1 MLKILGDERWV
12 QQEGVMELFEE
23 PSREVSPAHAPLA
36 ERMRPS
42 TLQEFVGQSHL
53 FGEGKLLRRA
63 IEQDRLTSMILWGP
77 PGTGKTSLAQ
87 VIAKQTRAHFV
98 ALSAVLAGVKEI
110 RGVIAEAHSQR
121 HRHGK
126 RTLLFIDEIHR
137 FNKGQ
142 QDALL
147 PHVERGE
154 ITFIGATTENPSFE
168 VIAPLLSRARVFT
181 LQALTPA
188 ELGTIVERALK
199 DPVRGLGMAAVSL
212 EPAARAFLVNLANGD
227 ARVALNIL
235 ELAYLTTEPAAD
247 GSRALSLACIEEA
260 AQQRTLRYD
269 KAGEEHYNLIS
280 ALHKSMRGSDPDA
293 ALYWLGRM
301 LEAGEDPLYIVRRMV
316 RFASEDIGNADPQA
330 LLIAVAAMHAV
341 HFIGLPE
348 GNLALAQAAV
358 YLATTTKSNALYTAY
373 TSVQQDIQSM
383 PALPVPLHLRNAPT
397 TLMKGLGYGHGY
409 KYPHHYP
416 GRHVADVYL
425 PENLLGRVY
434 YDPVDDGYEHI
445 IRERLQQWRQS
456 MKDQPREQDQDR

>member
-1 MLKILGDERWV
+1 
-12 QQEGVMELFEE
+12 MELFEE
-23 PSREVSPAHAPLA
+23 PSREVSLAHAPLA

-42 TLQEFVGQSHL
+42 TIQEFVGQSHL

-63 IEQDRLTSMILWGP
+63 IEQDHLTSMILWGP

-87 VIAKQTRAHFV
+87 VIAKQTQAHFV

-110 RGVIAEAHSQR
+110 RGVIEESRSQR
-121 HRHGK
+121 HRYGK

-137 FNKGQ
+137 FNKAQ

-147 PHVERGE
+147 PPVERGE
-154 ITFIGATTENPSFE
+154 VTFIGATTENPSFE

-181 LQALTPA
+181 LQALTA
-188 ELGTIVERALK
+188 EELDTIIERALGE
-199 DPVRGLGMAAVSL
+199 PVRGLGMARVSL

-227 ARVALNIL
+227 ARIALNIL
-235 ELAYLTTEPAAD
+235 ELAYLTSEPAAD
-247 GSRALSLACIEEA
+247 GSRALSLASIEEA
-260 AQQRTLRYD
+260 AQRRTLRYD
-269 KAGEEHYNLIS
+269 KAGDEHYNLIS

-330 LLIAVAAMHAV
+330 LLVAVAAMQAV
-341 HFIGLPE
+341 HFIGMPE

-358 YLATTTKSNALYTAY
+358 YLATAPKSNALYTAY
-373 TSVQQDIQSM
+373 TMVQQDIQTLS
-383 PALPVPLHLRNAPT
+383 ALPVPLHLRNAPT
-397 TLMKGLGYGHGY
+397 SLMKELGYGHGY

-416 GRHVADVYL
+416 GSHVEEVYL

-434 YDPVDDGYEHI
+434 YDPVDNGYERI
-445 IRERLQQWRQS
+445 LRERMQHWRQGEEN
-456 MKDQPREQDQDR
+456 QPRKQG

>member
-1 MLKILGDERWV
+1 
-12 QQEGVMELFEE
+12 MELFEE
-23 PSREVSPAHAPLA
+23 PSREVSPAYAPLA
-36 ERMRPS
+36 ERMRPA
-42 TLQEFVGQSHL
+42 TIQEFVGQSHL

-63 IEQDRLTSMILWGP
+63 IEQDHLTSMILWGP

-87 VIAKQTRAHFV
+87 VIAKQTQAHFV

-110 RGVIAEAHSQR
+110 RGVIEEARSQR
-121 HRHGK
+121 HRLGK

-137 FNKGQ
+137 FNKAQ

-188 ELGTIVERALK
+188 ELGTIVERALQ
-199 DPVRGLGMAAVSL
+199 DPVHGLGMAKVRL
-212 EPAARAFLVNLANGD
+212 EPEARAFLVNLANGD

-235 ELAYLTTEPAAD
+235 EFAYLTSEPAAD
-247 GSRALSLACIEEA
+247 GSRALSLASIEEA
-260 AQQRTLRYD
+260 AQRRTLSYD
-269 KAGEEHYNLIS
+269 KTGEEHYNLIS

-330 LLIAVAAMHAV
+330 LLVAVAAMQAV
-341 HFIGLPE
+341 HFIGMPE

-358 YLATTTKSNALYTAY
+358 YLATAPKSNALYTAY
-373 TSVQQDIQSM
+373 TGVQQDIQSLS
-383 PALPVPLHLRNAPT
+383 ALPVPLHLRNAPT
-397 TLMKGLGYGHGY
+397 RLMNELGYGHGY

-416 GRHVADVYL
+416 GRHVEEVYL

-434 YDPVDDGYEHI
+434 YDPVDDGYERI
-445 IRERLQQWRQS
+445 LRERLQHWRQS
-456 MKDQPREQDQDR
+456 KEDQPREQD

>member
-1 MLKILGDERWV
+1 
-12 QQEGVMELFEE
+12 MELFEE
-23 PSREVSPAHAPLA
+23 HGHAVRPPQAPLA

-42 TLQEFVGQSHL
+42 TLQEFVGQAHL
-53 FGEGKLLRRA
+53 LGEGKLLRRA

-87 VIAKQTRAHFV
+87 IIANQTNAHFV
-98 ALSAVLAGVKEI
+98 ALSAVLSGVKEI
-110 RGVIAEAHSQR
+110 RTVIDDARQQR

-137 FNKGQ
+137 FNKAQ

-154 ITFIGATTENPSFE
+154 VIFIGATTENPSFE

-188 ELGTIVERALK
+188 ELGSIVDRALQ
-199 DPVRGLGMAAVSL
+199 DPIHGLGATAIRL
-212 EPAARAFLVNLANGD
+212 EAEAREFLVDLANGD

-247 GSRALSLACIEEA
+247 GSRLLTLARIEEA
-260 AQQRTLRYD
+260 AQQRTLLYD

-280 ALHKSMRGSDPDA
+280 ALHKSMRGGDPDA

-301 LEAGEDPLYIVRRMV
+301 LEAGEDPLYIVRRMI

-330 LLIAVAAMHAV
+330 LLVAVAALQAV
-341 HFIGLPE
+341 QFIGMPE
-348 GNLALAQAAV
+348 GNLSLAQAAV
-358 YLATTTKSNALYTAY
+358 YLATAPKSNALYTAY
-373 TSVQQDIQSM
+373 TNVQQDIQTR

-397 TLMKGLGYGHGY
+397 ALMKALGYGQGY

-416 GRHVADVYL
+416 GGVVEETYL
-425 PENLLGRVY
+425 PENLQARTY
-434 YDPVDDGYEHI
+434 YEPVEDGYERV
-445 IRERLQQWRQS
+445 IRERLQQWRQR
-456 MKDQPREQDQDR
+456 KKGPPVEQR

>member
-1 MLKILGDERWV
+1 
-12 QQEGVMELFEE
+12 MELFDE
-23 PSREVSPAHAPLA
+23 PAREVSPVHAPLA

-53 FGEGKLLRRA
+53 LGEGKLLRRA

-87 VIAKQTRAHFV
+87 VIAKQTHTHFV

-110 RGVIAEAHSQR
+110 RAVIEEARSQR

-137 FNKGQ
+137 FNKAQ

-154 ITFIGATTENPSFE
+154 IIFIGATTENPSFE
-168 VIAPLLSRARVFT
+168 VIAPLLSRARVLT
-181 LQALTPA
+181 LQALTPL
-188 ELGTIVERALK
+188 EVGTIVDRALG
-199 DPVRGLGMAAVSL
+199 DPVRGLGMATVRL
-212 EPAARAFLVNLANGD
+212 EPAARAFLVNVANGD

-247 GSRALSLACIEEA
+247 GSRVLSLARIEEA
-260 AQQRTLRYD
+260 TQQRTLPYD

-301 LEAGEDPLYIVRRMV
+301 LEAGEDPLYIMRRLV
-316 RFASEDIGNADPQA
+316 RFASEDVGNADPQA
-330 LLIAVAAMHAV
+330 LLVAVAAMQAV
-341 HFIGLPE
+341 HFIGMPE

-358 YLATTTKSNALYTAY
+358 YLATAPKSNALYTAY
-373 TSVQQDIQSM
+373 TNVQQDIQTV

-397 TLMKGLGYGHGY
+397 ALMKGLGYGHGY

-416 GRHVADVYL
+416 GRHVEEIYL
-425 PENLLGRVY
+425 PENLLGRIY
-434 YDPVDDGYEHI
+434 YRPVDDGYERV
-445 IRERLQQWRQS
+445 IRERLQHWRKS
-456 MKDQPREQDQDR
+456 KKPHGHEQD